1 MTTLEEHGMKLSE
14 IMTREVEIVQPDDSL
29 QQAARKMR
37 DRNIGFL
44 PVCDGTTLIGVL
56 SDRDLTIRALAEGMD
71 GAVML
76 SRDLMT
82 TPAVY
87 CFDDQ
92 EASEAARIME
102 EKQIRRLVVISRE
115 DERLVGVVSLGD
127 LARKEPVDL
136 SGSVLQKV
144 SEPEPSQPPK
154 DS

>member
-1 MTTLEEHGMKLSE
+1 MKLGE

-29 QQAARKMR
+29 QLAARKMR
-37 DRNIGFL
+37 DRDIGFL

-82 TPAVY
+82 TPAIY

-92 EASEAARIME
+92 DVSEAARIME
-102 EKQIRRLVVISRE
+102 EKQIRRLVVLSRG
-115 DERLVGVVSLGD
+115 DERLVGVISLGD
-127 LARKEPVDL
+127 LARKESADL

-144 SEPEPSQPPK
+144 SEPSESPK
-154 DS
+154 DA